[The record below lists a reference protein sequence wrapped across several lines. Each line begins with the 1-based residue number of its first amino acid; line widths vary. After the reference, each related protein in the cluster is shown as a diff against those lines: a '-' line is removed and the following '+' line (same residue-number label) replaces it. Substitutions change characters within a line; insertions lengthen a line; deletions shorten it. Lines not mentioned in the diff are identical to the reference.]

1 MAVVEA
7 NRDRHHRD
15 REHNDVGQG
24 HKDSHEKKH
33 SLSNGKM
40 TTDSGDLG
48 DQKTDNGLVN
58 LTDAIDV
65 GGSVPLLMKP
75 QLLDPTMCRCV

>member
-7 NRDRHHRD
+7 NHDRHHRG
-15 REHNDVGQG
+15 REHNDVGQEQKG
-24 HKDSHEKKH
+24 SHEKKH
-33 SLSNGKM
+33 SISNGKM
-40 TTDSGDLG
+40 TPASGDP
-48 DQKTDNGLVN
+48 KTENGLVN

-75 QLLDPTMCRCV
+75 QLLDPTMCRYV